1 MKAKKG
7 NVPCVVCNPEYARSD
22 EYCEAHQE
30 ELHRLTHE
38 YETFY
43 RLVRAFRGKDHE
55 VYAIVLQGECDPAGR
70 ILVNETDPDNL
81 VLTVLVTGSLD
92 LDALLPDYEA
102 LKIKKSC
109 GDLLREKIENE
120 IIRSWYGNARACIDL
135 FRIRD
140 TQPLHWDI
148 APRDEQAEEEFPGEG
163 GPCDKG
169 GSHSIH

>member
-7 NVPCVVCNPEYARSD
+7 NMPCAVCNPQHARAD

-30 ELHRLTHE
+30 ELHRLSHE
-38 YETFY
+38 YEMFY
-43 RLVRAFRGKDHE
+43 RLVRACRGKDHE
-55 VYAIVLQGECDPAGR
+55 VFAVMLQGECDPAGR

-81 VLTVLVTGSLD
+81 VITVLMSDSLD
-92 LDALLPDYEA
+92 LDALLPDYQA
-102 LKIKKSC
+102 LKIEKSC
-109 GDLLREKIENE
+109 GDLLREKIETE
-120 IIRSWYGNARACIDL
+120 IVRSWYGNARACIDL

-140 TQPLHWDI
+140 GQPKHWDI
-148 APRDEQAEEEFPGEG
+148 APREERPEDEFDEDS